1 MKREN
6 SMIVDP
12 SHSFLDMPLGEP
24 FICSF
29 SGGKDSV
36 LALSLASEKGNAKGL
51 IHWSNKLTSTSTF
64 HEQSISIVKQQALNL
79 DLPLTITSFS
89 PKEHRLELLKIYED
103 FASQG
108 IKSIVFGD
116 IYLMDS
122 VKLQSILC
130 KKAGLIPRY
139 PLWERNYA
147 DLMRNINKHEIILII
162 SRINIEKLD
171 SKWLGVAF
179 NQEVYQEFMKLDID
193 PFGENGEFHT
203 TVVDGKIF
211 KNPLKYSI
219 NTTENTS
226 INLSIHS
233 LSDNTLKLI

>member
-1 MKREN
+1 
-6 SMIVDP
+6 MIVDP

-130 KKAGLIPRY
+130 KKQ
-139 PLWERNYA
+139 
-147 DLMRNINKHEIILII
+147 D
-162 SRINIEKLD
+162 
-171 SKWLGVAF
+171 
-179 NQEVYQEFMKLDID
+179 
-193 PFGENGEFHT
+193 
-203 TVVDGKIF
+203 
-211 KNPLKYSI
+211 
-219 NTTENTS
+219 
-226 INLSIHS
+226 
-233 LSDNTLKLI
+233 

>member
-1 MKREN
+1 
-6 SMIVDP
+6 
-12 SHSFLDMPLGEP
+12 
-24 FICSF
+24 
-29 SGGKDSV
+29 
-36 LALSLASEKGNAKGL
+36 
-51 IHWSNKLTSTSTF
+51 
-64 HEQSISIVKQQALNL
+64 
-79 DLPLTITSFS
+79 
-89 PKEHRLELLKIYED
+89 
-103 FASQG
+103 
-108 IKSIVFGD
+108 
-116 IYLMDS
+116 
-122 VKLQSILC
+122 
-130 KKAGLIPRY
+130 
-139 PLWERNYA
+139 
-147 DLMRNINKHEIILII
+147 MRNINKHEIISII

>member
-1 MKREN
+1 
-6 SMIVDP
+6 
-12 SHSFLDMPLGEP
+12 
-24 FICSF
+24 
-29 SGGKDSV
+29 
-36 LALSLASEKGNAKGL
+36 
-51 IHWSNKLTSTSTF
+51 
-64 HEQSISIVKQQALNL
+64 
-79 DLPLTITSFS
+79 
-89 PKEHRLELLKIYED
+89 
-103 FASQG
+103 
-108 IKSIVFGD
+108 
-116 IYLMDS
+116 MDS

-147 DLMRNINKHEIILII
+147 DLMRNINKHEIISII

>member
-6 SMIVDP
+6 SLIVDP

-36 LALSLASEKGNAKGL
+36 LALSLASEKGN
-51 IHWSNKLTSTSTF
+51 
-64 HEQSISIVKQQALNL
+64 
-79 DLPLTITSFS
+79 
-89 PKEHRLELLKIYED
+89 PK
-103 FASQG
+103 
-108 IKSIVFGD
+108 
-116 IYLMDS
+116 
-122 VKLQSILC
+122 
-130 KKAGLIPRY
+130 GLIPRY

-147 DLMRNINKHEIILII
+147 DLMRNINKHEIISII